1 MTVTILD
8 LLSRLPNIATEHRGE
23 LLNQEN
29 PFVTIITE
37 VSRELPVHT
46 DFELNG
52 KVAISGKFNEVV
64 RMFGSTGL
72 DEICDFSKKNIKLGW
87 SKEVIDPADEGALFK
102 LNLTLRI
109 TSFDPSTNTVNFVA
123 LRNQYGS
130 STITLTHQI
139 EK

>member
-8 LLSRLPNIATEHRGE
+8 LLSRLPNIATEHRGD

-29 PFVTIITE
+29 PYVTIITD

-52 KVAISGKFNEVV
+52 KVAISGKFNDVV
-64 RMFGSTGL
+64 RKFGSTAV

-87 SKEVIDPADEGALFK
+87 SKEVIDPLDESALFK
-102 LNLTLRI
+102 LNLTLRVI
-109 TSFDPSTNTVNFVA
+109 SFDTATNTVNFVA

-130 STITLTHQI
+130 STITLTQQI

>member
-8 LLSRLPNIATEHRGE
+8 LIGRLPNLATEYRAE

-29 PFVTIITE
+29 PYVTIITD
-37 VSRELPVHT
+37 VARELPVHT

-52 KVAISGKFNEVV
+52 KVIISDTFNNVI
-64 RMFGSTGL
+64 RKFGSTAI
-72 DEICDFSKKNIKLGW
+72 DELCDLKKKNFKLGW
-87 SKEVIDPADEGALFK
+87 SKEPIDPSDEGALFK

-109 TSFDPSTNTVNFVA
+109 LSFDNATNTVNYVA
-123 LRNQYGS
+123 LRNRYGS

>member
-8 LLSRLPNIATEHRGE
+8 LLGRLPNIATEHRGE
-23 LLNQEN
+23 IVNQEN
-29 PFVTIITE
+29 PYVTIITE

-52 KVAISGKFNEVV
+52 KVVISGKFNDVI
-64 RMFGSTGL
+64 RKFGSTTL
-72 DEICDFSKKNIKLGW
+72 DEICDFKKKNIKLGW
-87 SKEVIDPADEGALFK
+87 SKEPIDPTDEAALFK

-109 TSFDPSTNTVNFVA
+109 TSFDVSTGTVNFVA

-139 EK
+139 SK